1 MIGQVKASEK
11 RPDARFGGGQ
21 ENITGVQASGPH
33 VTRHGQ
39 ATEARSIAVRGNG
52 QMKDIAEDPTNRSV
66 ITPEKAT
73 GAHPTEHDQ
82 TVSRTLSGKPRID
95 RFRNNQEG
103 ITQKRMNAPHAT
115 K

>member
-1 MIGQVKASEK
+1 VIGQVQALEK
-11 RPDARFGGGQ
+11 RPGARFGGGQ
-21 ENITGVQASGPH
+21 ENVTGVQATVPH

-39 ATEARSIAVRGNG
+39 ATEAPSIAVRGNG
-52 QMKDIAEDPTNRSV
+52 QMKGIAEDPTDRSA

-103 ITQKRMNAPHAT
+103 ITRKRMNAPYAT